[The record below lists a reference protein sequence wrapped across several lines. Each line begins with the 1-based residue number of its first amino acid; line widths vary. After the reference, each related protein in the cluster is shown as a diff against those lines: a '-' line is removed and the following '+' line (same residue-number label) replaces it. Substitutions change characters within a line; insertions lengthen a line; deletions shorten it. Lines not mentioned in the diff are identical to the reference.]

1 MYKKNQLIS
10 ELVVLKKLES
20 FERIFLWSKSHT
32 SYELSSLSKII
43 IYELLLN
50 FNGSIERFQY
60 LLYNIYM

>member
-1 MYKKNQLIS
+1 MNDIYIS
-10 ELVVLKKLES
+10 AQE
-20 FERIFLWSKSHT
+20 FEQIRYWSESHT

-60 LLYNIYM
+60 LLYNIYT